1 MREYRESEIRN
12 IAVVGHGA
20 SGKTSLV
27 DALAFVSGSSK
38 RHGNIGDGTTLTDST
53 PEEIERGFS
62 INLGCAHAEWMDTKI
77 NLIDTPGFLDFQG
90 DAIAGLAAA
99 DGALCVIGAAAGVE
113 VGTERMFQ
121 EAVSRGDPVLF
132 VVTMMDKELA
142 DFDAI
147 YSQIKSR
154 LTSKVIPIEVPVGQG
169 ADFHGIVNLFDK
181 RAHVYARGAKSG
193 AYEETDVPPEVQPQ
207 FDRYYAEL
215 IETIAATDDSLL
227 ERYLDGNEISR
238 DEAIAAMKEA
248 MKRMELFPLFCVS
261 STHNYGTRAV
271 LSTIVELMPNAWE
284 MEEIHAFVGAEGD
297 HTVEIHA
304 KDDAPF
310 AALVFKTASEPHV
323 GDVSIFRILSGTVA
337 NGDEVFNATRAGAEK
352 LNHLGVTQGRDR
364 PEIARLHAGDI
375 GCVAKLRNTHTH
387 DTLSTRAH
395 PVRLPQIVFP
405 EPLVQMAISPVNRA
419 DEEKL
424 QSGLH
429 RLHDEDPSFS
439 SQWSAETHE
448 TLVSG
453 LGERHLEVALAK
465 LKRKF
470 GVVAELRRPRI
481 AYRETIRA
489 RAEGQ
494 GRHKKQSGGRGQFGD
509 CWVRIGPAE
518 RGDGIRFEDR
528 IVGGAIPSKFIPAVE
543 KGIHEAA
550 ERGVL
555 AGFPLVDFQVEL
567 FDGSYHTV
575 DSNEMSFKMAGI
587 QAFKAVA
594 PKCRPVLLEP
604 LDELEIVTP
613 EESLGD
619 VLGDLSSRRGQILGT
634 DTAADLPGTR
644 VRAVVPQ
651 SELHLYASA
660 LQSMTHGRA
669 SLRRRFRGY
678 EEVPSDA
685 AQRVV
690 EEAMRAHEESAA
702 H

>member
-1 MREYRESEIRN
+1 MREYQGSEIRN
-12 IAVVGHGA
+12 IAVVGHGG

-27 DALAFVSGSSK
+27 DALTFVSGTSK
-38 RHGNIGDGTTLTDST
+38 RHGSINDGTTLTDT
-53 PEEIERGFS
+53 APEEIERGYS
-62 INLGCAHAEWMDTKI
+62 INLGCAHAEWMESKI
-77 NLIDTPGFLDFQG
+77 NFVDTPGFLDFQG

-99 DGALCVIGAAAGVE
+99 DGALCVIGATSGVE
-113 VGTERMFQ
+113 VGTERMFR
-121 EAVSRGDPVLF
+121 EAVQRRDPVLF
-132 VVTMMDKELA
+132 VVTMMDKEHA

-147 YSQIKSR
+147 YQQVKSR
-154 LTSKVIPIEVPVGQG
+154 LTTKVIPIEVPVGQG
-169 ADFHGIVNLFDK
+169 TDFHGIVNLFDK
-181 RAHVYARGAKSG
+181 KAHVYARGAKSG
-193 AYEETDVPPEVQPQ
+193 AYEETDVPAEVQPQ

-215 IETIAATDDSLL
+215 IETIAATDDTLL
-227 ERYLDGNEISR
+227 ERYLNGDEITR

-261 STHNYGTRAV
+261 STLNYGTRAV
-271 LSTIVELMPNAWE
+271 LTTIVELMPNAYD
-284 MEEIHAFVGAEGD
+284 MEELHAFTGAEGD
-297 HTVEIHA
+297 QTVEIHA

-310 AALVFKTASEPHV
+310 AAIVFKTASEPHV
-323 GDVSIFRILSGTVA
+323 GDVSFFRILSGSVRS
-337 NGDEVFNATRAGAEK
+337 GDEMYNATREGTEK
-352 LNHLGVTQGRDR
+352 LGHLAIAQGRDR
-364 PEIARLHAGDI
+364 VEVPRLHAGDI
-375 GCVAKLRNTHTH
+375 GCVAKLRNTHTN

-395 PVRLPQIVFP
+395 PVRLPQITFP
-405 EPLVQMAISPVNRA
+405 EPLVQMAIHPTNRA

-424 QSGLH
+424 QASLH
-429 RLHDEDPSFS
+429 KLHDEDPTFET
-439 SQWSAETHE
+439 QWNAETHE

-453 LGERHLEVALAK
+453 MGERHLEVALAK
-465 LKRKF
+465 MKRKF
-470 GVVAELRRPRI
+470 GVVAELTKPKI

-494 GRHKKQSGGRGQFGD
+494 GKHKKQSGGRGQFGD
-509 CWVRIGPAE
+509 CWVRIMPTA
-518 RGDGIRFEDR
+518 RGDGIKFEDC
-528 IVGGAIPSKFIPAVE
+528 IVGGSIPSKFIPAVE
-543 KGIHEAA
+543 RGINEAA

-587 QAFKAVA
+587 QAFKTVA

-604 LDELEIVTP
+604 LDEVEIVTP

-619 VLGDLSSRRGQILGT
+619 VLGDLSARRGHILGT
-634 DTAADLPGTR
+634 EAPEDVAGTR

-669 SLRRRFRGY
+669 SFRRHFRGY
-678 EEVPSDA
+678 EEMPGEA

-690 EEAMRAHEESAA
+690 DEAAKAQTEASAH
-702 H
+702 